1 MKNMPCYKKSL
12 GILHQRSEGEF
23 AIYECERQSEDVRV
37 GNGHRHLAQDG
48 EQRKMCVG

>member
-1 MKNMPCYKKSL
+1 MPCYKKSL

-23 AIYECERQSEDVRV
+23 AVYECEHQSEDVGV

-48 EQRKMCVG
+48 EQCKMFVG